1 MKFFKTVSAILLGV
15 LLANAGEV
23 EDLIGELGSGDKVK
37 RREAARSL
45 ALLGPAA
52 RAAVPALIK
61 GLDDDEEQVFFWSAT
76 ALAKIGPD
84 AHEATPEL
92 IKRLKRSGRRYK
104 DQVHVRIVHALTQI
118 GPAAVLQLTGALGSE
133 HSSVRLGAVRVLG
146 NLGFAS
152 REAAPRLFDLLAD
165 DSESVRFSAGSA
177 LGRIGDVAYPQ
188 IMKGL
193 SADSATVRAAAAHA
207 VVWIP
212 ANSRPAIHLAKR
224 LAKETDNE
232 TKVAGLNALNRI
244 GFDGERLLAMLLPA
258 LDSEEPR
265 LRQEALSGILSLR
278 PNSRAA
284 VPHLIERLAAKD
296 PSKRKQA
303 IDLLGRM
310 GYDASVAVPKLI
322 TGLGQADEEEKR
334 SIRNALVEMGPAS
347 IPSLLDSATEIPL
360 AKLLGETWQADCI
373 GGIGIQAVSSLT
385 NSLKENPGN
394 GAGLLS
400 LVALQKIGDKS
411 PTTRQVI
418 LPWLEHEQAVFRG
431 AALSALVASSTKPN
445 MLMPRLQAAMRD
457 PNSLVRQAAMD
468 ALASLGSSAKG
479 ATTALVNSL
488 DDKDAAVQLSA
499 IRAIGKLESDDSVLA
514 ERLVKFL
521 DGANPETR
529 LAVVVSLG
537 GFRRLPDSAVNSL
550 VNLLKVEHAETKSTV
565 FGALAKLG
573 SSAKPALPALNSAL
587 NHENQVVRTSALKA
601 LAKVESNKGRLLNAL
616 QAKLVDKASSVRH
629 TAILELGELGSDA
642 RSVGPALFARF
653 DTTDDRQVTM
663 KALRKIRVRDVQLY
677 ISILHNEEPLVRF
690 FACQALRRA
699 GKNAKPAEDE
709 LRKLQKDSYDFVRR
723 EARRALES
731 IE

>member
-165 DSESVRFSAGSA
+165 DFESVRFSAGSA

-188 IMKGL
+188 IIQGL
-193 SADSATVRAAAAHA
+193 SADSATVRGAAAHA

-212 ANSRPAIHLAKR
+212 ANSHPAIHLAKR

-244 GFDGERLLAMLLPA
+244 GFDGERLLALLLPA

-284 VPHLIERLAAKD
+284 VPHLIERLAAED

-322 TGLGQADEEEKR
+322 TGLSQADEEEKR

-499 IRAIGKLESDDSVLA
+499 IRAIGKLESDDSALA

-550 VNLLKVEHAETKSTV
+550 VNVLEVEHAETQSTV

-587 NHENQVVRTSALKA
+587 NHKNEVVRTSALKA

-616 QAKLVDKASSVRH
+616 QAKLGDKASSVRH

-642 RSVGPALFARF
+642 RPAGPALFARF

-723 EARRALES
+723 EARRALDS
-731 IE
+731 FK

>member
-244 GFDGERLLAMLLPA
+244 GFDSERLLAMLLPA

-445 MLMPRLQAAMRD
+445 MLMPRLQAAMGD

-488 DDKDAAVQLSA
+488 DDKDTAVQLSA

>member
-284 VPHLIERLAAKD
+284 VPHLIERLAAED

-322 TGLGQADEEEKR
+322 TGLSQADEEEKR

-445 MLMPRLQAAMRD
+445 MLMPRLQAAMGD

-514 ERLVKFL
+514 EQLVKFL

-550 VNLLKVEHAETKSTV
+550 VNLLEVEHAETKSTV

-616 QAKLVDKASSVRH
+616 QAKLGDKASSVRH

>member
-284 VPHLIERLAAKD
+284 VPHLIERLAAED

-322 TGLGQADEEEKR
+322 TGLSQADEEEKR

-445 MLMPRLQAAMRD
+445 MLMPRLQAAMGD

-514 ERLVKFL
+514 EQLVKFL

-550 VNLLKVEHAETKSTV
+550 VNLLEVEHAETKSTV

>member
-193 SADSATVRAAAAHA
+193 SADSAPVRAAAAHA

-457 PNSLVRQAAMD
+457 SNSLVRQAAMD

-499 IRAIGKLESDDSVLA
+499 IRAIGKLESDDSALA

-550 VNLLKVEHAETKSTV
+550 VNVLEVEHAETQSTV

-587 NHENQVVRTSALKA
+587 NHKNEVVRTSALKA

-616 QAKLVDKASSVRH
+616 QAKLGDKASSVRH

-642 RSVGPALFARF
+642 RPVGPALFARF

-723 EARRALES
+723 EARRALDS
-731 IE
+731 FK

>member
-52 RAAVPALIK
+52 RAAVPALIT

-188 IMKGL
+188 IMQGL

-207 VVWIP
+207 IVWIP

-244 GFDGERLLAMLLPA
+244 GFDGERLLALLLPA

-284 VPHLIERLAAKD
+284 VPHLIERLAAED

-322 TGLGQADEEEKR
+322 TGLSQADEEEKR

-445 MLMPRLQAAMRD
+445 TLMPRLQAAMGD

-499 IRAIGKLESDDSVLA
+499 IRAIGKLESDDSALA

-550 VNLLKVEHAETKSTV
+550 VNVLEVEHAETQSTV

-587 NHENQVVRTSALKA
+587 NHKNEVVRTSALKA

-642 RSVGPALFARF
+642 RPVGPALFARF

>member
-188 IMKGL
+188 IMQGL

-212 ANSRPAIHLAKR
+212 ANSRPAIHLAQR

-278 PNSRAA
+278 PNSRDA
-284 VPHLIERLAAKD
+284 VPHLIERLAAED

-445 MLMPRLQAAMRD
+445 MLMPRLQAAMGD

-550 VNLLKVEHAETKSTV
+550 VNLLEVEHAETKSTV

>member
-244 GFDGERLLAMLLPA
+244 GFDGDRLLAMLLPA

-445 MLMPRLQAAMRD
+445 MLMPRLQAAMGD

-550 VNLLKVEHAETKSTV
+550 VNLLEVEHAETKSTV

>member
-550 VNLLKVEHAETKSTV
+550 VNLLEVEHAETKSTV

-642 RSVGPALFARF
+642 RPVGPALFARF

>member
-104 DQVHVRIVHALTQI
+104 DQFHVRIVHALTQI
-118 GPAAVLQLTGALGSE
+118 GPAAVLELIGALGSE

-188 IMKGL
+188 IMQGL
-193 SADSATVRAAAAHA
+193 SAESASVRAAAAHA

-244 GFDGERLLAMLLPA
+244 GFDGERLLGLLLPS

-278 PNSRAA
+278 PNSRSA
-284 VPHLIERLAAKD
+284 VPHLIERLAAED

-310 GYDASVAVPKLI
+310 GQDASVAVPKLI

-347 IPSLLDSATEIPL
+347 IPSLLDSVMEIPL

-445 MLMPRLQAAMRD
+445 TLMPRLQAGMGD

-499 IRAIGKLESDDSVLA
+499 IRAIGKLESDDSALA

-521 DGANPETR
+521 DGANPEMR

-550 VNLLKVEHAETKSTV
+550 VNVLKVEHAETQSTV

-587 NHENQVVRTSALKA
+587 NHENEVVRTSALKA
-601 LAKVESNKGRLLNAL
+601 LAKVESDKGRLLNAL
-616 QAKLVDKASSVRH
+616 QDKLGDKASSVRH

-642 RSVGPALFARF
+642 RPAGPALFARF

-690 FACQALRRA
+690 FACQGLRRA
-699 GKNAKPAEDE
+699 GKNAKPAEEE

>member
-193 SADSATVRAAAAHA
+193 SADSAPVRAAAAHA

-499 IRAIGKLESDDSVLA
+499 IRAIGKLESDDSALA

-550 VNLLKVEHAETKSTV
+550 VNVLEVEHAETQSTV

-587 NHENQVVRTSALKA
+587 NHKNEVVRTSALKA

-642 RSVGPALFARF
+642 RPVGPALFARF

-723 EARRALES
+723 EARRALDS
-731 IE
+731 FK

>member
-1 MKFFKTVSAILLGV
+1 
-15 LLANAGEV
+15 
-23 EDLIGELGSGDKVK
+23 
-37 RREAARSL
+37 
-45 ALLGPAA
+45 
-52 RAAVPALIK
+52 
-61 GLDDDEEQVFFWSAT
+61 
-76 ALAKIGPD
+76 
-84 AHEATPEL
+84 
-92 IKRLKRSGRRYK
+92 
-104 DQVHVRIVHALTQI
+104 VRIVHALTQI
-118 GPAAVLQLTGALGSE
+118 GPAAVLELIGALGSE

-188 IMKGL
+188 IMQGL
-193 SADSATVRAAAAHA
+193 SAESASVRAAAAHA

-244 GFDGERLLAMLLPA
+244 GFDGERLLGLLLPS

-278 PNSRAA
+278 PNSRSA
-284 VPHLIERLAAKD
+284 VPHLIERLAAED

-310 GYDASVAVPKLI
+310 GQDASVAVPKLI

-347 IPSLLDSATEIPL
+347 IPSLLDSVMEIPL

-445 MLMPRLQAAMRD
+445 TLMPRLQAAMGD

-499 IRAIGKLESDDSVLA
+499 IRAIGKLESDDSALA

-521 DGANPETR
+521 DGANPEMR

-550 VNLLKVEHAETKSTV
+550 VNVLKVEHAETQSTV

-587 NHENQVVRTSALKA
+587 NHENEVVRTSALKA
-601 LAKVESNKGRLLNAL
+601 LAKVESDKGRLLNAL
-616 QAKLVDKASSVRH
+616 QDKLGDKASSVRH

-642 RSVGPALFARF
+642 RPAGPALFARF

-690 FACQALRRA
+690 FACQGLRRA
-699 GKNAKPAEDE
+699 GKNAKPAEEE

>member
-15 LLANAGEV
+15 VLANAGEV
-23 EDLIGELGSGDKVK
+23 EDLIGELGSDDKVK

-61 GLDDDEEQVFFWSAT
+61 GLDDEEEQVFFWSVT

-92 IKRLKRSGRRYK
+92 IKRLKRSERRYK

-118 GPAAVLQLTGALGSE
+118 GTAAVHELIGALSSE
-133 HSSVRLGAVRVLG
+133 HRSVRLGGVRVLG

-188 IMKGL
+188 IMQGL
-193 SADSATVRAAAAHA
+193 SAESALVRTAAAHA

-232 TKVAGLNALNRI
+232 TKVAGLNALTRI
-244 GFDGERLLAMLLPA
+244 GFDGERLLGLLLPS

-278 PNSRAA
+278 PNSRSA
-284 VPHLIERLAAKD
+284 VPHLIDRLVAED

-310 GYDASVAVPKLI
+310 GHDASVAVPKLI
-322 TGLGQADEEEKR
+322 IRLGKADEEEKR

-347 IPSLLDSATEIPL
+347 IPSLLNSAMEIPL
-360 AKLLGETWQADCI
+360 TKLLGETWQADCI

-411 PTTRQVI
+411 PTTRQGI

-431 AALSALVASSTKPN
+431 AALRALVASSTKPN
-445 MLMPRLQAAMRD
+445 TLMPRLQAAMGD
-457 PNSLVRQAAMD
+457 SNSLVRQAAMD

-499 IRAIGKLESDDSVLA
+499 IRAIGKLESDDSALA

-550 VNLLKVEHAETKSTV
+550 VDVLEVEDAETKSTA

-587 NHENQVVRTSALKA
+587 NNENEVVRTSALKA
-601 LAKVESNKGRLLNAL
+601 LAKVESDKGRLLNAL
-616 QAKLVDKASSVRH
+616 QAKLDDKASSVRH

-642 RSVGPALFARF
+642 RQAGPALFARF

-677 ISILHNEEPLVRF
+677 ISILNNEEPLVRF

-699 GKNAKPAEDE
+699 GKNAKPAEEE

>member
-244 GFDGERLLAMLLPA
+244 GFDGERLLALLLPA

-445 MLMPRLQAAMRD
+445 MLMPRLQAAMGD

-499 IRAIGKLESDDSVLA
+499 IRAIGKLESDDSALA

-550 VNLLKVEHAETKSTV
+550 VNLLEVEHAETKSTV

-587 NHENQVVRTSALKA
+587 NHKNEVVRTSALKA

-616 QAKLVDKASSVRH
+616 QAKLGDKASSVRH

-642 RSVGPALFARF
+642 RPVGPALFARF

>member
-445 MLMPRLQAAMRD
+445 MLMPRLQAAMGD
-457 PNSLVRQAAMD
+457 PNSLVRQSAMD

-550 VNLLKVEHAETKSTV
+550 VNLLEVEHAETKSTV

-601 LAKVESNKGRLLNAL
+601 LAKVESDKGRLLNAL
-616 QAKLVDKASSVRH
+616 QAKLDDKASSVRH

-690 FACQALRRA
+690 FSFLSLRRA

-723 EARRALES
+723 EARRALDS
-731 IE
+731 FK

>member
-188 IMKGL
+188 IMQGL
-193 SADSATVRAAAAHA
+193 SADSATVRGAAAHA

-244 GFDGERLLAMLLPA
+244 GFDGERLLALLLPA

-284 VPHLIERLAAKD
+284 VPHLIERLAAED

-445 MLMPRLQAAMRD
+445 TLMPRLKAAMGD

-499 IRAIGKLESDDSVLA
+499 IRAIGKLESDDSALA

-550 VNLLKVEHAETKSTV
+550 VNVLEVEHAETQSTV

-573 SSAKPALPALNSAL
+573 FSAKPALPALNSAL
-587 NHENQVVRTSALKA
+587 NHKNEVVRTSALKA

-642 RSVGPALFARF
+642 RPVAPALFARF

>member
-445 MLMPRLQAAMRD
+445 MLMPRLQAAMGD

>member
-1 MKFFKTVSAILLGV
+1 
-15 LLANAGEV
+15 
-23 EDLIGELGSGDKVK
+23 
-37 RREAARSL
+37 
-45 ALLGPAA
+45 
-52 RAAVPALIK
+52 
-61 GLDDDEEQVFFWSAT
+61 
-76 ALAKIGPD
+76 
-84 AHEATPEL
+84 
-92 IKRLKRSGRRYK
+92 
-104 DQVHVRIVHALTQI
+104 
-118 GPAAVLQLTGALGSE
+118 
-133 HSSVRLGAVRVLG
+133 VLG

-207 VVWIP
+207 VLWIP

-284 VPHLIERLAAKD
+284 VPHLIERLAAQD

-360 AKLLGETWQADCI
+360 AKLLDEIWQADCI

-385 NSLKENPGN
+385 NSLKENPGD

-431 AALSALVASSTKPN
+431 AALSALVASSTKPYS
-445 MLMPRLQAAMRD
+445 LMPRLQAAMRD

-499 IRAIGKLESDDSVLA
+499 IRAIGKL
-514 ERLVKFL
+514 
-521 DGANPETR
+521 
-529 LAVVVSLG
+529 
-537 GFRRLPDSAVNSL
+537 
-550 VNLLKVEHAETKSTV
+550 
-565 FGALAKLG
+565 
-573 SSAKPALPALNSAL
+573 
-587 NHENQVVRTSALKA
+587 
-601 LAKVESNKGRLLNAL
+601 
-616 QAKLVDKASSVRH
+616 
-629 TAILELGELGSDA
+629 
-642 RSVGPALFARF
+642 
-653 DTTDDRQVTM
+653 
-663 KALRKIRVRDVQLY
+663 
-677 ISILHNEEPLVRF
+677 
-690 FACQALRRA
+690 
-699 GKNAKPAEDE
+699 
-709 LRKLQKDSYDFVRR
+709 
-723 EARRALES
+723 
-731 IE
+731 

>member
-1 MKFFKTVSAILLGV
+1 MKFFKTVSATLLGV

-84 AHEATPEL
+84 GHEATPEL

-188 IMKGL
+188 IMQGL

-244 GFDGERLLAMLLPA
+244 GFDGERLLALLLPA

-278 PNSRAA
+278 PNSRSA
-284 VPHLIERLAAKD
+284 VPHLIERLAAED

-322 TGLGQADEEEKR
+322 TGLGKADEEEKR

-499 IRAIGKLESDDSVLA
+499 IRAIGKLESDDSALA

-521 DGANPETR
+521 DGANPEMR

-550 VNLLKVEHAETKSTV
+550 VNVLEVEHAETQSTV

-587 NHENQVVRTSALKA
+587 NHENEVVRTSALKA

-642 RSVGPALFARF
+642 RPAGPALFARF

-699 GKNAKPAEDE
+699 GKNAKPAEEE

>member
-521 DGANPETR
+521 DGANSETR

-731 IE
+731 IQ

>member
-118 GPAAVLQLTGALGSE
+118 GPAAMLQLTGALGSE

-445 MLMPRLQAAMRD
+445 MLMPRLQAAMGD

>member
-445 MLMPRLQAAMRD
+445 MLMPRLQAAMGD

-550 VNLLKVEHAETKSTV
+550 VNLLEVEHAETKSTV

>member
-118 GPAAVLQLTGALGSE
+118 GPAAVLELTGALGSE

-188 IMKGL
+188 IMQGL
-193 SADSATVRAAAAHA
+193 SADSASVRAAAAHA

-244 GFDGERLLAMLLPA
+244 GFDGERLLGLLLPS

-278 PNSRAA
+278 PNSRSA
-284 VPHLIERLAAKD
+284 VPHLIERLAAED

-310 GYDASVAVPKLI
+310 GHDASVAVPKLI

-347 IPSLLDSATEIPL
+347 IPSLLDSAMEIPL
-360 AKLLGETWQADCI
+360 PSCWARHG
-373 GGIGIQAVSSLT
+373 
-385 NSLKENPGN
+385 
-394 GAGLLS
+394 
-400 LVALQKIGDKS
+400 
-411 PTTRQVI
+411 RQI
-418 LPWLEHEQAVFRG
+418 
-431 AALSALVASSTKPN
+431 
-445 MLMPRLQAAMRD
+445 
-457 PNSLVRQAAMD
+457 
-468 ALASLGSSAKG
+468 ALAASA
-479 ATTALVNSL
+479 SRRC
-488 DDKDAAVQLSA
+488 
-499 IRAIGKLESDDSVLA
+499 RA
-514 ERLVKFL
+514 
-521 DGANPETR
+521 
-529 LAVVVSLG
+529 
-537 GFRRLPDSAVNSL
+537 
-550 VNLLKVEHAETKSTV
+550 
-565 FGALAKLG
+565 
-573 SSAKPALPALNSAL
+573 
-587 NHENQVVRTSALKA
+587 
-601 LAKVESNKGRLLNAL
+601 
-616 QAKLVDKASSVRH
+616 
-629 TAILELGELGSDA
+629 
-642 RSVGPALFARF
+642 
-653 DTTDDRQVTM
+653 
-663 KALRKIRVRDVQLY
+663 
-677 ISILHNEEPLVRF
+677 
-690 FACQALRRA
+690 
-699 GKNAKPAEDE
+699 
-709 LRKLQKDSYDFVRR
+709 
-723 EARRALES
+723 
-731 IE
+731 

>member
-303 IDLLGRM
+303 TDLLGRM

-445 MLMPRLQAAMRD
+445 MLMPRLQAAMGD

-488 DDKDAAVQLSA
+488 DDKDTAVQLSA